1 MTDGVAADPSL
12 SVVMVVGE
20 ERERA
25 RRAVDAV
32 ATQSIAATI
41 ELVLVDLQPG
51 LGSLTAD
58 VSAASIT
65 LVDRAGESSWSAAR
79 HAGVAAARAPIVAFV
94 EEHVYVEPR
103 WAEAVV
109 TTYRDHSH
117 AVAVGYAFANAR
129 ADRKPDGTLLAEYG
143 RWVEPARGGR
153 WSALPGNNVS
163 YRRDALLDA
172 AQGAEDAFAIDF
184 TLHAELARRGSFVV
198 APGAVVLHDGFPRL
212 VDTLRANHEYGR
224 ALAAARAAR
233 GAWSPARRTAYAAG
247 TPLIPLLNAV
257 RLGQTLPGR
266 GLWRG
271 ALRHAPTCVAIWAA
285 AASGELV
292 GYASLSGAEGERL
305 LRWEVDVERRPR

>member
-1 MTDGVAADPSL
+1 
-12 SVVMVVGE
+12 MVVGE

-25 RRAVDAV
+25 RRAVAAV
-32 ATQSIAATI
+32 VAQSIAGTL
-41 ELVLVDLQPG
+41 ELVLVDLRPD
-51 LGSLTAD
+51 LGAPTAD
-58 VSAASIT
+58 VPGVSVT

-79 HAGVAAARAPIVAFV
+79 HAGVMAARATLVAFV
-94 EEHVYVEPR
+94 EDHVYVEPG

-109 TTYRDHSH
+109 SAYRDHPD

-129 ADRKPDGTLLAEYG
+129 DDRKPDGTLFAEYG

-172 AQGAEDAFAIDF
+172 AHGAEDAFAIDF

-233 GAWSPARRTAYAAG
+233 GAWTPMRRVAYAAG
-247 TPLIPLLNAV
+247 TPLIPFLNAV
-257 RLGQTLPGR
+257 RLARTLPGR
-266 GLWRG
+266 GHWRG
-271 ALRHAPTCVAIWAA
+271 ALRHTPTCLAIWAA

-292 GYASLSGAEGERL
+292 GYVSVSGAEGERL